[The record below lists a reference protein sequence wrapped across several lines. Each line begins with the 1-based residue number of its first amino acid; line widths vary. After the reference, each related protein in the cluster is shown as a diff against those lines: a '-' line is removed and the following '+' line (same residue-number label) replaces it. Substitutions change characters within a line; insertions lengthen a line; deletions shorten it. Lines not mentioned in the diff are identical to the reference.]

1 MRDGLPLLE
10 AELAMFNGYMG
21 METRAMLMRAHNG
34 DVIEFLQR
42 DASPTRTDF
51 LATQMD
57 APEIDPTLKLLY
69 ASLLAA
75 RNDERGCQVLRQAVA
90 DPASPLFP
98 DAVYCLFTFPFPP
111 VADKSVKPDAT
122 WVEDIFLNLLGQ
134 DQKKMVVA
142 GALSIEPGQEPAL
155 TPALAV
161 LFYSPALRWL
171 PIMPSTR
178 LREALVKFTL
188 TPIEKESAG
197 FDGANSKF
205 AVIEALCK
213 DPAPLAP
220 ELLQDWTKLLRREE
234 WDTLIPLVTRLLQDG
249 DTESILDLG
258 KPGFEA
264 LSYIGWGRDDLTA
277 PQLESLKKLLPDLLP
292 DAEQALRLQLIRRGP
307 AAAAELLRLLADPE
321 WEKKSSILFALR
333 DAKDPRI
340 IKPLLDFLATVKD
353 GALPQDDDLATC
365 GALEN
370 AFETIASVGNEEA
383 LQALAGQLRM
393 DFGRAE
399 ADYMN
404 NDGLHRLIAA
414 ELINLTGESF
424 GTDAEAWLK
433 WIESRS
439 K

>member
-1 MRDGLPLLE
+1 
-10 AELAMFNGYMG
+10 
-21 METRAMLMRAHNG
+21 MLMRAHNG

-42 DASPTRTDF
+42 DASSTRTNF

-111 VADKSVKPDAT
+111 LADKSAKPDVT
-122 WVEDIFLNLLGQ
+122 WVEDIFLNLLSQ
-134 DQKKMVVA
+134 DQKKLVVA

-155 TPALAV
+155 SPALAV

-171 PIMPSTR
+171 PLMPSAR
-178 LREALVKFTL
+178 LRRALVKFSL
-188 TPIEKESAG
+188 TPVDAKSTD
-197 FDGANSKF
+197 FNGADSQL

-220 ELLQDWTKLLRREE
+220 EVLQDWANLFRREE
-234 WDTLIPLVTRLLQDG
+234 WSTLIPLVTRLLQEG
-249 DTESILDLG
+249 ETESILDLG
-258 KPGFEA
+258 KPGMEA

-277 PQLESLKKLLPDLLP
+277 RQLKSLEQLLPDLLP
-292 DAEQALRLQLIRRGP
+292 EAEQTLRLQLIRRGP
-307 AAAAELLRLLADPE
+307 ASAAELLRLLADPD

-353 GALPQDDDLATC
+353 GALPQEDDLATC

-370 AFETIASVGNEEA
+370 AFAAIASLGNEEA
-383 LQALAGQLRM
+383 LRALAGLLRM
-393 DFGRAE
+393 DFGRVE
-399 ADYMN
+399 DDYMT
-404 NDGLHRLIAA
+404 NDGLHRIIAA
-414 ELINLTGESF
+414 DLINITGESF
-424 GTDAEAWLK
+424 GTDAQAWIK
-433 WIESRS
+433 WIESRAQ
-439 K
+439 